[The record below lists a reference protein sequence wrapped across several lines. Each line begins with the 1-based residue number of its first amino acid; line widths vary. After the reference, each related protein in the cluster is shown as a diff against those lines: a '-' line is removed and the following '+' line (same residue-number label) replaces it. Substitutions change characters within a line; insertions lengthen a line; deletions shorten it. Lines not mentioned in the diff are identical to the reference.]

1 MGTPPIFLLC
11 KTQGR
16 RIATQPFSLYCFVVP
31 RNAVGD
37 GRGGAL
43 RHSFIMC
50 LPVGQDVFN
59 LLLCAALAV

>member
-11 KTQGR
+11 KT
-16 RIATQPFSLYCFVVP
+16 P
-31 RNAVGD
+31 RNAAGHGK
-37 GRGGAL
+37 GRAL